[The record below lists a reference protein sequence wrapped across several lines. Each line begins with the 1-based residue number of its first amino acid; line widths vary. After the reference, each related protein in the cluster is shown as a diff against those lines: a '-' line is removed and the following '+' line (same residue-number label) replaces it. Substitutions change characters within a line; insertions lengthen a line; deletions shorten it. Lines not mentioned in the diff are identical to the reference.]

1 VDINWKLP
9 FEILGEL
16 FLFVLGW
23 TLVALVALFALA
35 IILGLIRGTTEIFA
49 KSKREKT
56 AKKAKPTKIEEEELI
71 QPMLGVI
78 EPPDNLTNLQLKRL
92 FERGGD

>member
-1 VDINWKLP
+1 MLP
-9 FEILGEL
+9 FEILVEL

-23 TLVALVALFALA
+23 TLVALVGLTA
-35 IILGLIRGTTEIFA
+35 IAIVFGLIRGTSEIFA
-49 KSKREKT
+49 KAKKEKT
-56 AKKAKPTKIEEEELI
+56 AKKPKATKVEEEELI

>member
-1 VDINWKLP
+1 MDINWKLP

-35 IILGLIRGTTEIFA
+35 IVFGLIRGTTEILT
-49 KSKREKT
+49 KSKKEKK
-56 AKKAKPTKIEEEELI
+56 AKKANTEEEVSL
-71 QPMLGVI
+71 QPMLGVV
-78 EPPDNLTNLQLKRL
+78 EPADNLSALQLKKL
-92 FERGGD
+92 FERGAD

>member
-1 VDINWKLP
+1 MNINWKLP
-9 FEILGEL
+9 FEILAEL

-23 TLVALVALFALA
+23 TLVAVMAFITFA
-35 IILGLIRGTTEIFA
+35 IVLGLVKGTKQVIVGSRKE
-49 KSKREKT
+49 
-56 AKKAKPTKIEEEELI
+56 KKAKTEEEPL

-92 FERGGD
+92 FERGAD

>member
-1 VDINWKLP
+1 MDINWRLP
-9 FEILGEL
+9 FEILAEL

-23 TLVALVALFALA
+23 TLVAVMAFITFA
-35 IILGLIRGTTEIFA
+35 IVLGLAKGTKQVIVGSRKE
-49 KSKREKT
+49 
-56 AKKAKPTKIEEEELI
+56 KKAKVEEEEPI

-92 FERGGD
+92 FERGAD

>member
-9 FEILGEL
+9 FEILTEL

-23 TLVALVALFALA
+23 TLVGLVGLIALA
-35 IILGLIRGTTEIFA
+35 IVIGLLRGTSEIF
-49 KSKREKT
+49 KGSKKKKT
-56 AKKAKPTKIEEEELI
+56 VKTEEEVSL
-71 QPMLGVI
+71 QPMLGVV

-92 FERGGD
+92 FERGTD